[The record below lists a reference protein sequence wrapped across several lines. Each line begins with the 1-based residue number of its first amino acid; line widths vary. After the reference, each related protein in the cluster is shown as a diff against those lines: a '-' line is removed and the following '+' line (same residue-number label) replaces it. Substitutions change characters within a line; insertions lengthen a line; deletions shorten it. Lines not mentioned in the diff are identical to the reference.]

1 MGNIR
6 RVEMW
11 VTPDGKYHDTY
22 ELATKHEQR
31 YLQKENI
38 REALDRHG
46 MQISDEALGIIA
58 DYILS
63 EFEPS

>member
-6 RVEMW
+6 EVTKW
-11 VTPDGKYHDTY
+11 QTPDGRLHDTFT
-22 ELATKHEQR
+22 EANNHEQR

-46 MQISDEALGIIA
+46 MQISNEALGIIA